1 MRYCSRGNRINP
13 AKDLYDLYFPFFI
26 SAVIIRLL
34 ITLVKPYEID
44 MAGYVAWSNYLASYG
59 PANFYNGSGFHVV
72 YAPFFSIFSG
82 LQENLLRHFLFQQPQ
97 LLT

>member
-59 PANFYNGSGFHVV
+59 PA
-72 YAPFFSIFSG
+72 
-82 LQENLLRHFLFQQPQ
+82 
-97 LLT
+97 